1 MDNMMI
7 IIGFFFFLC
16 EVLNIVMIYR
26 EKNFFLY
33 IYEECFLRIKGI
45 YMYIVNLFKLDII
58 EIVII

>member
-1 MDNMMI
+1 
-7 IIGFFFFLC
+7 
-16 EVLNIVMIYR
+16 MIYR

-58 EIVII
+58 EIVIIWFYLNNGY